1 MATAQS
7 QRSGESWMR
16 KGMWSAATVV
26 GLLAGAGMMLGFP
39 AEVRA
44 ADGRVVMNDQLKFDP
59 SEITVAAGTKVV
71 WHNDGYVQ
79 HDVTADNGS
88 FDSKGLIDRG
98 GEYSFTFSSPGD
110 YTYYCSPHKDA
121 GMKGVIHVTGAG
133 GGGGGATNTTATT
146 ATGTP
151 APGATTTST
160 AAAPAGATTTT
171 TRPGAAASGQSTTT
185 TTAPAAG
192 GVTST
197 TQAASTTPTSASENA
212 GNSSGAATGGAAEEA
227 GADHGS
233 QEAAEKKNEKSS
245 PIGIA
250 FASVSTLLLAAIAG
264 KLLAS
269 KP

>member
-1 MATAQS
+1 
-7 QRSGESWMR
+7 MR
-16 KGMWSAATVV
+16 KRMWSAAALI
-26 GLLAGAGMMLGFP
+26 GLLVGAGIMLGVP

-98 GEYSFTFSSPGD
+98 GEYSFTFSTPGD
-110 YTYYCSPHKDA
+110 FTYYCSPHKES
-121 GMKGVIHVTGAG
+121 GMKGVVHVTGA
-133 GGGGGATNTTATT
+133 GGATNTTAATT
-146 ATGTP
+146 ATTIP

-160 AAAPAGATTTT
+160 APAPAGGTTTT
-171 TRPGAAASGQSTTT
+171 TRPGAAATGQSTTT
-185 TTAPAAG
+185 TTTPTAG

-212 GNSSGAATGGAAEEA
+212 GNSSGAATGGSAEQA

-233 QEAAEKKNEKSS
+233 EEAAEKKNERSS

>member
-1 MATAQS
+1 
-7 QRSGESWMR
+7 MR
-16 KGMWSAATVV
+16 KGMWSAAALI
-26 GLLAGAGMMLGFP
+26 GLLAGAGMLLGVP
-39 AEVRA
+39 AEVSA

-98 GEYSFTFSSPGD
+98 GEFSFTFSTPGD
-110 YTYYCSPHKDA
+110 FTYFCSPHKDA
-121 GMKGVIHVTGAG
+121 GMKGVVHVTGA
-133 GGGGGATNTTATT
+133 GGGATNTTAATT
-146 ATGTP
+146 PTTTP
-151 APGATTTST
+151 APGATTTSS
-160 AAAPAGATTTT
+160 APAPAGGTTTT
-171 TRPGAAASGQSTTT
+171 TRPGATASGQSTTT

-197 TQAASTTPTSASENA
+197 TQAASVTPTSASENA
-212 GNSSGAATGGAAEEA
+212 GNSSGAATAGSAEQA

-233 QEAAEKKNEKSS
+233 EEAAEKKNEKSS

-250 FASVSTLLLAAIAG
+250 FAAVSTLLLAAIAG